1 MSEQSS
7 IISREELAIE
17 EVVDEEEIYVVKPV
31 VVSAGWLVDEEVVV
45 QESEVE
51 VGKGQVVEGE
61 LGELETEMQVKDEL
75 GTAVLG

>member
-17 EVVDEEEIYVVKPV
+17 EVVGEEEIYVVKPV

-45 QESEVE
+45 QELEVKE
-51 VGKGQVVEGE
+51 IGKGEVVEGE
-61 LGELETEMQVKDEL
+61 VGELETEM
-75 GTAVLG
+75 